1 MHRRVGRPPN
11 SATEF
16 GWCRSADS
24 GGVAVNLRQLCT
36 AMAVIVSAEFLMA
49 EPLPV
54 VPTRTAPESAPANGK
69 PYADKYLSE
78 DTTPIDS
85 SDGTH
90 IARGDESLN
99 GLRQY
104 TATQPKSGVYR
115 TIKYNYIETTDTYR
129 INGLPCTVDC
139 AEEMVGYRKARAK
152 GIADIKD
159 CPKESELK
167 LEALGCSLWVL
178 EQKK

>member
-1 MHRRVGRPPN
+1 MSRALLLFFLASF
-11 SATEF
+11 SA
-16 GWCRSADS
+16 SA
-24 GGVAVNLRQLCT
+24 QT
-36 AMAVIVSAEFLMA
+36 
-49 EPLPV
+49 V
-54 VPTRTAPESAPANGK
+54 VPARKVVQGHG
-69 PYADKYLSE
+69 YAYDK
-78 DTTPIDS
+78 D
-85 SDGTH
+85 
-90 IARGDESLN
+90 

>member
-1 MHRRVGRPPN
+1 
-11 SATEF
+11 
-16 GWCRSADS
+16 
-24 GGVAVNLRQLCT
+24 
-36 AMAVIVSAEFLMA
+36 MA
-49 EPLPV
+49 EKACHTFASTTQVGLTQVLGCTINYLGGRVMSRALLLFFLASFSASAQTV
-54 VPTRTAPESAPANGK
+54 VPDRKVVQGHV
-69 PYADKYLSE
+69 YAYDK
-78 DTTPIDS
+78 D
-85 SDGTH
+85 
-90 IARGDESLN
+90 